1 MQKHTSKKREG
12 PQQAK
17 PRFPR
22 IAEIGRKVKAFM
34 YRPQGPYGVERGHSR
49 GQKNYKS

>member
-1 MQKHTSKKREG
+1 MSKSTSIKREG

-17 PRFPR
+17 PRFPL
-22 IAEIGRKVKAFM
+22 IKALAKKAREFA
-34 YRPQGPYGVERGHSR
+34 YKPAGAYGVMSGHSR